1 MGLAINPK
9 DPHIFATACLDRTV
23 KIWNLGSPHANFT
36 LYLRPTMFTVSVTY

>member
-23 KIWNLGSPHANFT
+23 KIWNIGSPHANFT
-36 LYLRPTMFTVSVTY
+36 LYLALI